1 MIEVCQNQND
11 FQNRV
16 FNRSKQD
23 VVLSGSLLEFV
34 ARYQA
39 LIALLEKHDKEHVFL
54 NLIETGV
61 FGKVYSIMAPVAD
74 EVQRNRDATETTQ
87 KTSSLAAFAS
97 FQNEDKFAEPQQG
110 ADLFAEKNSDTSAK
124 TSSLLAKFNLF
135 KKKDNANVS
144 DEDDADDGSKDDDP
158 FTKALERSFGADSS
172 STAEEK
178 KEPKFEV
185 IETQKEKVESW
196 HDDKQFDIEDF
207 TGHVNN
213 IETPKAKDFLE
224 TNKTLKSLRKEWEKM
239 KANEAKTVEAS
250 PKKAVNEDSLVYPF
264 SSWVDEVGSKK

>member
-1 MIEVCQNQND
+1 MGEASEVIIPLFGVLD
-11 FQNRV
+11 VTGEVIVMWGILALVAVVSLIVTHRLRERPGRFQ
-16 FNRSKQD
+16 
-23 VVLSGSLLEFV
+23 
-34 ARYQA
+34 
-39 LIALLEKHDKEHVFL
+39 

-110 ADLFAEKNSDTSAK
+110 ADLFAEKNADTSAK

-135 KKKDNANVS
+135 KKKDNANAS

-172 STAEEK
+172 SAAEEK

-239 KANEAKTVEAS
+239 KANEAKTVAAS